1 MLVDID
7 AEYIVESERIVR
19 SNYDLSENMI
29 DTIMRWMPRKR
40 NYNSTITITYNCVI
54 INILTITYKISN
66 HTNSF
71 FSSSSDYLLVS
82 SDRCPSI
89 AEYECCSIGSLG
101 VACSEEER

>member
-19 SNYDLSENMI
+19 SNYDLSENM
-29 DTIMRWMPRKR
+29 MVRSNP
-40 NYNSTITITYNCVI
+40 TITITYNCVI

-71 FSSSSDYLLVS
+71 FSSSSEYLLVC
-82 SDRCPSI
+82 SDRCSSI
-89 AEYECCSIGSLG
+89 AEHKYCSIGSLG
-101 VACSEEER
+101 LACTEEEK